1 MTFDD
6 KEGKGIVVGS
16 HDSYDQLIIL
26 YYCVYGIKI
35 LPIEY
40 YNNGYT
46 FNNIVCI
53 GNIQLKSRSFE
64 QRSRSFK

>member
-1 MTFDD
+1 M
-6 KEGKGIVVGS
+6 
-16 HDSYDQLIIL
+16 
-26 YYCVYGIKI
+26 

-40 YNNGYT
+40 YNNGFT
-46 FNNIVCI
+46 FNNIVYI